1 MAFKSLK
8 TNIFDKEPEQAGIN
22 LKEQW
27 LKYGIFDAVKLIKEK
42 NILFN
47 EKHPINFRHEYLGYW
62 YSGQI
67 ND

>member
-1 MAFKSLK
+1 MVDLEMKFWGIEPIEPDSTDSVAFKSLK

-42 NILFN
+42 
-47 EKHPINFRHEYLGYW
+47 
-62 YSGQI
+62 
-67 ND
+67 